1 MTSTHDSNNNTH
13 QNALLL
19 QQLQQ
24 KIGTKD
30 ISRPTTPNMQ
40 ALQGFIQSPL
50 LKPDDGILTKNTPL
64 KKTSGINVSGAL
76 TPRDGA
82 FKPKMAQ
89 PVVLVNDQSPKS
101 NKGRVTPKGNALESL
116 LNQVRNQIN
125 NGNGMSTPNYR
136 ERTNS

>member
-1 MTSTHDSNNNTH
+1 M
-13 QNALLL
+13 
-19 QQLQQ
+19 
-24 KIGTKD
+24 
-30 ISRPTTPNMQ
+30 
-40 ALQGFIQSPL
+40 
-50 LKPDDGILTKNTPL
+50 
-64 KKTSGINVSGAL
+64 SGAL

-136 ERTNS
+136 ERTNSQLSAGHSGIITPHSNLGGNNNQQLNLSQITQLLKNAQQANNNLGEGETRDNSRKPSD